1 MTTKFEV
8 VSPVGD
14 PRDAGTE
21 TKSFGALPLDNLNGK
36 KLGLI
41 WTEFY
46 NGDTVL
52 RAFREHLGKRYP
64 DLQFIEL
71 PPGRDLSWGDHPT
84 QSIAELARENR
95 LDGAIV
101 AAGC

>member
-1 MTTKFEV
+1 MTTDFEV

-14 PRDAGTE
+14 ARDAGGE
-21 TKSFGALPLDNLNGK
+21 NKSFGARPLDDLRGK

-52 RAFREHLGKRYP
+52 RAFRDHLGKRYA
-64 DLQFIEL
+64 DLQFVEMA
-71 PPGRDLSWGDHPT
+71 PGRDQSWGDHPT
-84 QSIAELARENR
+84 QSIAELAREHGI
-95 LDGAIV
+95 DGAIV